1 MFKTKEQAESFVTH
15 LEVLM
20 RAMTLSREQPFID
33 EIKKTLVDHI
43 CLLDGITPPPAV
55 AVDTSAN
62 SGGQQNL
69 LCPDCAGEM
78 AQRTN
83 RTNGN
88 KFWGCKKYP
97 LCRGTRD
104 ENGLSKEERE
114 AKRFTVENAVARA
127 KQDSG
132 FSFNRPANPPESHPT
147 STHVDIPSTNA
158 DVVKT
163 FNPFAK

>member
-33 EIKKTLVDHI
+33 EIKRTLVDHI
-43 CLLDGITPPPAV
+43 CLLDNVIAPPDSTVV
-55 AVDTSAN
+55 ATDSSGQ
-62 SGGQQNL
+62 SGGQQIL

-132 FSFNRPANPPESHPT
+132 FSFNRKSTPPESNPT
-147 STHVDIPSTNA
+147 SIQANV
-158 DVVKT
+158 VVKNT

>member
-1 MFKTKEQAESFVTH
+1 MFNTREQAEAFVAH
-15 LEVLM
+15 IEVLIK
-20 RAMTLSREQPFID
+20 AMIISREENFIN
-33 EIKKTLVDHI
+33 EIKRTLVDHI
-43 CLLDGITPPPAV
+43 CLLDDITPAANDTVV
-55 AVDTSAN
+55 ATDSSGQ
-62 SGGQQNL
+62 SGGQQIL

-132 FSFNRPANPPESHPT
+132 FSFNRPASREVNPPESNPT
-147 STHVDIPSTNA
+147 STHVDVPK
-158 DVVKT
+158 V

>member
-33 EIKKTLVDHI
+33 EIKRTLVDHI
-43 CLLDGITPPPAV
+43 CLLDNVIAPPDSTVV
-55 AVDTSAN
+55 ATDSSGQ
-62 SGGQQNL
+62 SGGQQIL

-132 FSFNRPANPPESHPT
+132 FSFNRKSTPPESNPA
-147 STHVDIPSTNA
+147 STHVDVPK
-158 DVVKT
+158 V

>member
-33 EIKKTLVDHI
+33 EIKRTLVDHI
-43 CLLDGITPPPAV
+43 CLLDNVIAPPDNVVV
-55 AVDTSAN
+55 ATDSSGQ
-62 SGGQQNL
+62 SGGQQIL

-78 AQRTN
+78 LQRTN

-132 FSFNRPANPPESHPT
+132 FSFNRPASREVNPPESNPT
-147 STHVDIPSTNA
+147 STNA